1 MALLPGVSSVGDVE
15 LSTDEEGDR
24 GRAAADDLM
33 CLLVTQ
39 DQSEGD
45 IMNKLSNWRASLGEN
60 NILFMIRL
68 PSPTAAK
75 QTVKAKAAAQQNQ
88 EVMLSQLSR
97 SPFHRDNEW
106 IVYYSSQRPSLE
118 KVVEGT
124 M

>member
-45 IMNKLSNWRASLGEN
+45 IMNKLSN
-60 NILFMIRL
+60 
-68 PSPTAAK
+68 
-75 QTVKAKAAAQQNQ
+75 
-88 EVMLSQLSR
+88 
-97 SPFHRDNEW
+97 
-106 IVYYSSQRPSLE
+106 
-118 KVVEGT
+118 
-124 M
+124 